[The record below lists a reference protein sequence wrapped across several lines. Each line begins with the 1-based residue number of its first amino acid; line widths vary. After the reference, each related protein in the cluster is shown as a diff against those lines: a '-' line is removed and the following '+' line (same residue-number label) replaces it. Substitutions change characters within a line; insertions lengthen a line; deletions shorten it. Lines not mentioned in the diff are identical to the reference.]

1 MTMRN
6 RNLGEKIIFDF
17 GRGDEAVST
26 TREAI
31 AMLARLKE
39 RHSNRMYFDGAV
51 ASMKAADRSG
61 TPAAINLA
69 VNDFKMFIYNTL

>member
-1 MTMRN
+1 MTTGSRD
-6 RNLGEKIIFDF
+6 LGERITFNF
-17 GRGDEAVST
+17 GCGDEAVST

-31 AMLARLKE
+31 AILARLKD

-51 ASMKAADRSG
+51 ASMTAADQSG
-61 TPAAINLA
+61 TAAAISLA